1 MPLLAGI
8 ESGGTKTVV
17 AVALEPQTVLDRIRI
32 PTSADPTE
40 TLSAAAEFI
49 AAQVSE
55 RGPLAAIG
63 IGSFGPCDP
72 SPESSTYGYVTSTPK
87 PGWANTDVIGILLRQ
102 LAKRGVD
109 EVPVKFDTDVNAAA
123 LGEQLYGAGQGLSS
137 LVYLTVGTG
146 IGGGGLVDG
155 ELIHGLV
162 HPEMGHIR
170 IPRPVAEIEA
180 FAGVCP
186 YHGDC
191 WEGVAAGPAL
201 GARWGVPGE
210 TLPPDHPAWEL
221 EAGYLA
227 VGLHALVCTLSPE
240 RIILGGGVG
249 SSENV
254 ISRVRPLLQAS
265 LNGYI
270 DSPAITHNIDTYIVP
285 PGLGDNA
292 GVTGAFALAE
302 QALAESA
309 D

>member
-1 MPLLAGI
+1 M
-8 ESGGTKTVV
+8 
-17 AVALEPQTVLDRIRI
+17 LDRIRI

-180 FAGVCP
+180 FAGVRP

-191 WEGVAAGPAL
+191 WEGGRRPCARSPLGSSGRDPAARPSGL
-201 GARWGVPGE
+201 GVGSRVP
-210 TLPPDHPAWEL
+210 
-221 EAGYLA
+221 A
-227 VGLHALVCTLSPE
+227 VGLHALVCTC
-240 RIILGGGVG
+240 RRNGIILAV
-249 SSENV
+249 
-254 ISRVRPLLQAS
+254 AS
-265 LNGYI
+265 
-270 DSPAITHNIDTYIVP
+270 DHRRT
-285 PGLGDNA
+285 
-292 GVTGAFALAE
+292 
-302 QALAESA
+302 
-309 D
+309 